1 MGRGQAVTEQI
12 LSEAA
17 TAPPSGLEAVYLA
30 HRDHLL
36 RFLRARGAGPR
47 AEDLVQELWVR
58 IAAKPAGP
66 IFDPLNYLYRAA
78 NNLMLNDYRTDA
90 RNMAREEA
98 WGEAHLA
105 GVASAADVGLAAR
118 EEVARARS
126 RLAACGTRVQ
136 EIFFLFRVEGLS
148 QRAIAER
155 YHLSL
160 SAVEKDIQRAYRAIA
175 ALKEE
180 GNG

>member
-1 MGRGQAVTEQI
+1 MND
-12 LSEAA
+12 AA
-17 TAPPSGLEAVYLA
+17 ALPPTGLEAVYLA
-30 HRDHLL
+30 HRDRLL
-36 RFLRARGAGPR
+36 RFLRARGAGAR

-58 IAAKPAGP
+58 IASKPTGP
-66 IFDPLNYLYRAA
+66 IFDPQSYLYRAA

-98 WGEAHLA
+98 WGEAHLV
-105 GVASAADVGLAAR
+105 GVANAAEVGLAAK

-126 RLAACGTRVQ
+126 RLAACGTRVH

-148 QRAIAER
+148 QRIIAER
-155 YHLSL
+155 YKLSL

-175 ALKEE
+175 ALKDEDD
-180 GNG
+180 G